1 MNQLQPILPFYF
13 GSHGRELFGCY
24 HRPLQKGIRECAVL
38 VCQPFGHEYINSH
51 RALRQLAARLAEA
64 GFPVLRFDYYGCGD
78 SSGEAEQGSLT
89 RWMEDISAA
98 TAELRARSGM
108 LEVCVVGL
116 RLGATLAAVTGSRRE
131 DFKALVLWE
140 PVIEGENYLQELLEL
155 QQEMF
160 RFRPKPMGHATHHA
174 HMEVL
179 GFAISRML
187 RSQFE
192 ELDHGWI
199 DGRPARQVLLLQNKS
214 RPDADRLKAHL
225 IQNRTEVEHLRVE
238 APPIWLPTPDGS
250 LRVPVQAL
258 QSMVSWICAASS

>member
-1 MNQLQPILPFYF
+1 MSQPQPILPFYF
-13 GSHGRELFGCY
+13 GSCGRELFGCY
-24 HRPLQKGIRECAVL
+24 HGPGQNGIRECAIL

-98 TAELRARSGM
+98 TGELRARSGM
-108 LEVCVVGL
+108 REVCVVGL
-116 RLGATLAAVTGSRRE
+116 RLGATLAAVTGSRRK

-140 PVIEGENYLQELLEL
+140 PVVEGETYLEELLDL
-155 QQEMF
+155 QQEML
-160 RFRPKPMGHATHHA
+160 RFRPKPMGTAKHHA

-179 GFAISRML
+179 GFPISRML

-199 DGRPARQVLLLQNKS
+199 DGRPARRVLLLQSKS
-214 RPDADRLKAHL
+214 TPGDDRLKAHL
-225 IQNRTEVEHLRVE
+225 IQNRTDVEHLRVE
-238 APPIWLPTPDGS
+238 APQIWLPTPDGS
-250 LRVPVQAL
+250 LLVPVQAL
-258 QSMVSWICAASS
+258 QSMVSWICGATS